1 MEGFNEKLFKEGETV
16 CVALSG
22 GEDSVCLLYLLKDLE
37 KRLAVKVVAL
47 NVEHGIRGEN
57 SLRDA
62 LFCKELC
69 KKLGVPLKSY
79 SVDALALS
87 KKDGLSVEEAAR
99 ILRYESFHDALISGF
114 CDKIALAH
122 HQSDNVETVLFNVF
136 RGASTSGLRGM
147 EEVSYGGVIIRPL
160 LYAKKSDITDY
171 VRKIGAEFCKDE
183 TNDDVSYTRNF
194 IRKEVL
200 PLVTSR
206 FAGACDAI
214 ERLSLSAKADD
225 AYLYGLANDIITE
238 KDGAIYLPITADYP
252 VFSRAAVMAMKML
265 GVKKDFDNGHIGSLF
280 ALTKNQSGKRV
291 DLIYGVYGIR
301 EGDYIAIKRKK
312 EIPDCEVKFSL
323 GEIQLKDAVITVKK
337 TDGYKK
343 DGSLYVDLDKIPA
356 GAVVRRRRVGDVF
369 NKFGGGKVSL
379 KKFLTDKKIPKDKK
393 DELYVVAKDE
403 VIYVIVGVE
412 ISSLCKIDKDTAKAV
427 KITLNNL

>member
-22 GEDSVCLLYLLKDLE
+22 GEDSVCLLYLIKDLE
-37 KRLAVKVVAL
+37 KRLGVKVVAL
-47 NVEHGIRGEN
+47 NVEHGIRGET

-79 SVDALALS
+79 SVDALTLS

-99 ILRYESFHDALISGF
+99 ILRYECFHDAVNSGF

-122 HQSDNVETVLFNVF
+122 HQSDNVETILFNVF

-147 EEVSYGGVIIRPL
+147 EDSSYGGVIVRPL
-160 LYAKKSDITDY
+160 LYVKKRDIADY
-171 VRKIGAEFCKDE
+171 ILKIGAEFCKDE
-183 TNDDVSYTRNF
+183 TNEDVTYTRNF

-200 PLVTSR
+200 PLVTAR
-206 FAGACDAI
+206 FAGAYDAI

-225 AYLYGLANDIITE
+225 AYLYGLAKDIITE
-238 KDGAIYLPITADYP
+238 KDGVIYLPITADYP
-252 VFSRAAVMAMKML
+252 VFSRAAVMAMKTL
-265 GVKKDFDNGHIGSLF
+265 GIKKDFDNGHIASLF

-301 EGDYIAIKRKK
+301 EGNNIAIKRKK
-312 EIPDCEVKFSL
+312 EISECEARFSL
-323 GEIQLKDAVITVKK
+323 GEMKFNDAVITVEKA
-337 TDGYKK
+337 DGYKK
-343 DGSLYVDLDKIPA
+343 DGSLYVDLDKIPD

-393 DELYVVAKDE
+393 DELYVIAKGE
-403 VIYVIVGVE
+403 VVYVIVGVE